1 MVAGGVK
8 ALGRVEKKTQVNS
21 AVPCGTGFI
30 LLSLPRTDVLGYF
43 QVRTGGMVDSLDR
56 ADG

>member
-1 MVAGGVK
+1 
-8 ALGRVEKKTQVNS
+8 
-21 AVPCGTGFI
+21 
-30 LLSLPRTDVLGYF
+30 LLILPRTDVLGYS

>member
-1 MVAGGVK
+1 MCAI
-8 ALGRVEKKTQVNS
+8 NS
-21 AVPCGTGFI
+21 AVPCGTGLI
-30 LLSLPRTDVLGYF
+30 LLILPRTDVLGYF